1 LQFGDFSLDRAGR
14 TLIRSSQPLALPTK
28 AFDLLVYLAENPGR
42 PLSKDELMKS
52 VWPDSIVEE
61 ANLSHNMFLIRKAL
75 GSEAGKLI
83 VTLPGRGYQFTAH
96 VTEAASAAPQ
106 APAEIPATYTATLEA
121 TRSHLIFQEET
132 EDRIAVW
139 KSPLAMGFIVVALAL
154 LATTAWLG
162 WQRYEDHIGGPPV
175 QVVVSDFDGGTGDP
189 ALDRTLKDLLR
200 FNLGQSQFVNVL
212 PASLVRSTM
221 TLMRHS
227 PNDRLTTELARDI
240 CERTGSQAILHGN
253 LARAGNGYVVTE
265 EATNC
270 VDGVTLG
277 VAKQEVSR
285 SDDLP
290 RAMDRIGASLRHD
303 LGESRRMIARFN
315 KPLSAQQTE
324 SIEALKSFSQAG
336 YLSNSGHFAESNE
349 LLQQAV
355 ALDPKFAT
363 AYFNLYA
370 NAANMGDQDAADNY
384 LKKAYDLREFT
395 TEPVRLV
402 IVSNY
407 ESIITGDLY
416 ESLRNDLAWTQ
427 LYPRN
432 PLAWNA
438 LSTVYM
444 YLLRFPEA
452 VDAAKHHLQLLPTD
466 VSAYTEMASAQI
478 DVRDFA
484 GARKTCEAAL
494 AHGFDTEFVH
504 LDLLM
509 VGHITRDAALI
520 AEQERWLDN
529 HPDSPKLWTE
539 EASYALFEGSVH
551 RSLTL
556 LDRMEDAFRHQG
568 SPSAG
573 TRVRQTF
580 AGQYAEIGEIEL
592 AKKERHLAPVDP
604 GESDELA
611 AMAEIGETEAAATLL
626 RKQLSDNPDN
636 TVWNTTY
643 APLIRAKIALHDQ
656 KPADALAALQPL
668 VGTNHDL
675 PYVRGEAYLQA
686 NQFPQAEA
694 SFRQVLAHAEII
706 PTSYILPLSELGL
719 ARALAHQGKTG
730 EAISAY
736 ESFFNQWRNADKNL
750 LVLQAAQKEF
760 ATLHAPVAA
769 KHEEAELNRS
779 TQ

>member
-1 LQFGDFSLDRAGR
+1 LLLKSSRINILQFGDFRLDRAGR
-14 TLIRSSQPLALPTK
+14 KLICSTQPLSMPTK
-28 AFDLLVYLAENPGR
+28 AFDLLVYLVENPGR
-42 PLSKDELMKS
+42 PVSKEELLKS

-61 ANLSHNMFLIRKAL
+61 ANLSHNIFLVRKAL
-75 GSEAGKLI
+75 GSEGGNLI
-83 VTLPGRGYQFTAH
+83 VTLPGRGYQFTAP
-96 VTEAASAAPQ
+96 VVEVPDVAQGRGTESHAA
-106 APAEIPATYTATLEA
+106 YTGSDTLE
-121 TRSHLIFQEET
+121 TTHSHLIFEEET

-139 KSPLAMGFIVVALAL
+139 RSPLAMGFIVGAAL
-154 LATTAWLG
+154 LLAVTAWLG
-162 WQRYEDHIGGPPV
+162 WQRYEDHVGGPPV
-175 QVVVSDFDGGTGDP
+175 QVVMSDFDGSTGDP
-189 ALDRTLKDLLR
+189 TLDRTLKDLLR
-200 FNLGQSQFVNVL
+200 FNLGQSTFVNVL
-212 PASLVRSTM
+212 PSGTVRSTM

-227 PNDRLTTELARDI
+227 PTDRVTAELARDI
-240 CERTGSQAILHGN
+240 CERTGSQAVLHGN
-253 LARAGNGYVVTE
+253 LTRAGSGYVVTE

-277 VAKQEVSR
+277 VAKQMVSR

-324 SIEALKSFSQAG
+324 SIEALKYFNQAG
-336 YLSNSGHFAESNE
+336 FLSNSGHFTEANE
-349 LLQQAV
+349 LLKQAV

-370 NAANMGDQDAADNY
+370 NFSNMGDQEAADAY
-384 LKKAYDLREFT
+384 LKKAYDLREFA

-407 ESIITGDLY
+407 ESVITGDLY
-416 ESLRNDLAWTQ
+416 ASLRNDLAWTQ

-444 YLLRFPEA
+444 GLLRFPEA

-466 VSAYTEMASAQI
+466 VSAYAEMASAQI

-484 GARKTCEAAL
+484 GARKTCEAAI

-529 HPDSPKLWTE
+529 HPDSPRLWTE
-539 EASYALFEGSVH
+539 EATYALFEGSVQ

-556 LDRMEDAFRHQG
+556 LDRVDEAFRHQG
-568 SPSAG
+568 SPTAG
-573 TRVRQTF
+573 TSVRQGF
-580 AGQYAEIGEIEL
+580 AGQFGEMGEIEL
-592 AKKERHLAPVDP
+592 AKKELHLAPVDP
-604 GESDELA
+604 GDSDQLA
-611 AMAEIGETEAAATLL
+611 ALAEVGETEAAATML
-626 RKQLSDNPDN
+626 RKQLSDHPEN
-636 TVWNTTY
+636 TVWNTTF
-643 APLIRAKIALHDQ
+643 APLIRAKIALHDH

-668 VGTNHDL
+668 TGTNHDL
-675 PYVRGEAYLQA
+675 PYVRGEAYMQA
-686 NQFPQAEA
+686 NQFPQAEE
-694 SFRQVLAHAEII
+694 SFRQVLAHPELI
-706 PTSYILPLSELGL
+706 PTSYVLPLSELGL

-730 EAISAY
+730 EATSAY
-736 ESFFNQWRNADKNL
+736 QSFFNRWKNADKNL
-750 LVLQAAQKEF
+750 SVLQAAQNEF
-760 ATLHAPVAA
+760 ATLRAVH
-769 KHEEAELNRS
+769 
-779 TQ
+779 